1 MHRKISKALCT
12 CYISTFNEKATALEM
27 GFISVKKLL
36 YDTVR
41 NLAPW
46 TDLQVSYRLKQWFS
60 TFFVLRPIAATLFNP
75 TTPM

>member
-1 MHRKISKALCT
+1 
-12 CYISTFNEKATALEM
+12 M